1 MHKFIADAFLSLSA
15 PKVSDVRVLEGVI
28 IDWMPLTD
36 DCVEISEYHVQ
47 FRVGKAD
54 DGSPFI
60 TVNRT
65 KAVYEVNVTADLPL
79 TGEPIYVVVS
89 RVHVQCTVNICAF

>member
-1 MHKFIADAFLSLSA
+1 MLFLSLSA
-15 PKVSDVRVLEGVI
+15 PKVSNVEILEGII

-36 DCVEISEYHVQ
+36 DCVEILEYHVQ
-47 FRVGKAD
+47 FCVGEAD

-79 TGEPIYVVVS
+79 TGAPIYVTVS
-89 RVHVQCTVNICAF
+89 